1 MGFFF
6 VSSKVQRLSSKSS
19 MEAVILAVSD
29 EMDIPSSLQISLA
42 PQLMFMEQDNQSSMT
57 LLNKGRTT
65 TEISLLALQLEF
77 QLAFKTFR

>member
-57 LLNKGRTT
+57 LLNKGLTT

-77 QLAFKTFR
+77 QLAFNTFR